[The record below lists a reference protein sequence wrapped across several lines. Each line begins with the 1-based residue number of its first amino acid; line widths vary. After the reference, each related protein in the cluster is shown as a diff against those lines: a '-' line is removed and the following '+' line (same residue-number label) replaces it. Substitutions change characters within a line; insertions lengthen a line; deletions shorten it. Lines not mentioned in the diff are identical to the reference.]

1 MSRQQALLYNLLNPI
16 FTEEQNE
23 LFRKYAWYST
33 YTSDQMLEISIAIL
47 DGLPESILKEM
58 SREVK
63 KGAQHDTLM
72 NIRHRVIID
81 RECSRLKGFA
91 DELVEHKLSEIT
103 GKLMEIAG
111 DSETRMLETLSGI
124 SSMIDTIGHNIEQN
138 KDQTNSQIQEKAA
151 LLLDLIAGRN
161 KQKQTDLEDITKR
174 LADMCQKIDEILYQ
188 QKRKEQRH
196 PYLDADLSLLS
207 GSESGSGTKKRE
219 EDLKVFGKIKSF
231 FLDIRN
237 RIYQNTKKYKEAE
250 KERLELMRYI
260 CSIDLD
266 EEQLCV
272 IRTAVNSPQLTL
284 EDIKV
289 VAEES
294 LPAEMMLSK
303 LALMIQIKEAQI
315 VSE

>member
-23 LFRKYAWYST
+23 LFRKYAWYAT

-91 DELVEHKLSEIT
+91 DEL
-103 GKLMEIAG
+103 
-111 DSETRMLETLSGI
+111 LETLSGI

-188 QKRKEQRH
+188 QKRDEQRR

-207 GSESGSGTKKRE
+207 GSKSGTEKQE
-219 EDLKVFGKIKSF
+219 EDLKVFEKIKSF
-231 FLDIRN
+231 FLNIRN

-266 EEQLCV
+266 EEQLFI
-272 IRTAVNSPQLTL
+272 IRKAVNSPQLTL